1 MASLACYRLTASTL
15 VPYRLALFVTTHLL
29 VDAAVST
36 EGPGVSE
43 VTASLQV
50 HDCGWKAL
58 DGIPCIMGGIT
69 ALAASVGG
77 TLHGRSPKDFPWK
90 TLPNELA
97 RLGCCLVNYPEE
109 TLMPGEI
116 RPTLRRTKGIHDL
129 TIRHRANLV
138 NALKTGTLTIRAITS
153 DAARSRLLTSRDPII
168 IGEAPSHRSSH
179 PRGRRAFADGNID
192 RKGPRRLPS
201 PPATP
206 TTRPATPSTRPATPP
221 ATPPAPLPAPPHPTT
236 SAIRRHVQVFVEI
249 SRPPPRPAVVA
260 MSRPPPRPA
269 SRAVHKSFLPP
280 HPTHTEDLIPPITSV
295 TRSSSTS
302 EYDDQS
308 MTIDDE
314 LSESDYRPSKRLRG

>member
-1 MASLACYRLTASTL
+1 MTMTISKPSHL
-15 VPYRLALFVTTHLL
+15 VDAATQTDLHSFVTTHLL
-29 VDAAVST
+29 VDVAVST
-36 EGPGVSE
+36 EGPGVSG

-90 TLPNELA
+90 TLPKELA
-97 RLGCCLVNYPEE
+97 QLGCCLVNYPEE

-129 TIRHRANLV
+129 SIPHP
-138 NALKTGTLTIRAITS
+138 ITS
-153 DAARSRLLTSRDPII
+153 NAARLRLLTSKDPVI
-168 IGEAPSHRSSH
+168 IGEAPSHRSIH
-179 PRGRRAFADGNID
+179 PRGRHAFADGDID

-221 ATPPAPLPAPPHPTT
+221 ATPPAPLPAPPQPTT
-236 SAIRRHVQVFVEI
+236 SAIRRRVQVFVEI
-249 SRPPPRPAVVA
+249 SRPPPRPAIVA
-260 MSRPPPRPA
+260 ISRPPPRPA
-269 SRAVHKSFLPP
+269 SRAVPNLFLPP
-280 HPTHTEDLIPPITSV
+280 HPTHTEDLIPITSV

-302 EYDDQS
+302 EYAEDSDDDQS
-308 MTIDDE
+308 ITIDDE
-314 LSESDYRPSKRLRG
+314 LSESDYRPSKCHRG